1 MVEGLGLRVIPE
13 VLLHKGS
20 HCGEAVLDTDV
31 PRDAVTTEDATGFV
45 GSRVG
50 RGVVQGAGREGLL
63 GYREG

>member
-1 MVEGLGLRVIPE
+1 M
-13 VLLHKGS
+13 
-20 HCGEAVLDTDV
+20 DV

-50 RGVVQGAGREGLL
+50 RGVVWGAGREGLL